1 MGFFS
6 QLFGS
11 GGFQPHGFCY
21 AWNPGLVWLH
31 VISDLL
37 ISLAYF
43 AIPIVMLWFFR
54 KRPDVP
60 FSWIFALF
68 SIFIVACGAT
78 HVMEIWNLWHAQYW
92 IAGAIKAITATAS
105 IGTAAVLMLIAPK
118 LLRVPNLTDWAKA
131 NAVLEMDVKQRNLDL
146 SLANDELHES
156 RETLRLAQRAGNI
169 GSWDRNIATGATT
182 GSPELEELY
191 GITDG
196 AGRYSWE
203 FWLSFVH
210 PHDVPA
216 IDAALAKSFQ
226 DASPYAVDFRITRLD
241 GQRRWLSA
249 RANVLTDASGRPQ
262 RLVGITLDITEPK
275 LAAEKIR
282 ALNASLEARVSE
294 RTMELSNANKELE
307 SFSYSV
313 SHDLRAPLRT
323 IDGFSMALLEDC
335 GGQLDETCQAH
346 LQRIRHAAQRMASL
360 IDDLLHLSRVT
371 RAQLNAQTFDLSA
384 LVTDVL
390 SELRVTQPDRTVV
403 CNIQPGLFAT
413 GDPQLLRVAIENLI
427 NNAWKFTSKRSG
439 ALIEFGATLKNGEN
453 AFFVK
458 DNGAGFNPAYADRLF
473 GAFQRLHGPAEFPGT
488 GVGLA
493 TVQRVVHRHGGQIW
507 AESSVDQGATFFFT
521 LPHSNSQEGSSET
534 QADLV
539 GGRQSR

>member
-6 QLFGS
+6 QLFSS

-31 VISDLL
+31 VVSDLV
-37 ISLAYF
+37 IALAYF
-43 AIPIVMLWFFR
+43 AVPLVMLWFFR
-54 KRPDVP
+54 RRPDIP
-60 FSWIFALF
+60 FSWIFAFF

-92 IAGAIKAITATAS
+92 IAGAVKAITATAS
-105 IGTAAVLMLIAPK
+105 IGTAAVLMLTAPK
-118 LLRVPNLTDWAKA
+118 LLEVPNLTDWAKA
-131 NAVLEMDVKQRNLDL
+131 DADLELHVKQRNLEL
-146 SLANDELHES
+146 PLANDELQES
-156 RETLRLAQRAGNI
+156 RETLRLAHRAGKI
-169 GSWDRNIATGATT
+169 GSWDRNIATGDTT
-182 GSPELEELY
+182 WSPELEELY
-191 GITDG
+191 GITDNVG
-196 AGRYSWE
+196 QYSSE

-210 PHDVPA
+210 PDDVPA
-216 IDAALAKSFQ
+216 IKAALARSFQ
-226 DASPYAVDFRITRLD
+226 AASPYAVDFRITRRD

-249 RANVLTDASGRPQ
+249 RANVVTDASGRPN
-262 RLVGITLDITEPK
+262 RLVGITLDITELK

-282 ALNASLEARVSE
+282 ALNASLEARINE
-294 RTMELSNANKELE
+294 RTKELLSANKELE

-335 GGQLDETCQAH
+335 GGQLDETCQGH
-346 LQRIRHAAQRMASL
+346 LQRIRSAAQRMGTL

-371 RAQLNAQTFDLSA
+371 RTQLNAQAFDLSA
-384 LVTDVL
+384 MVANVVNK
-390 SELRVTQPDRTVV
+390 LRATQPERSAA
-403 CNIQPGLFAT
+403 CKIQPALFAT
-413 GDPQLLRVAIENLI
+413 ADAQLLRVAIENLI
-427 NNAWKFTSKRSG
+427 NNAWKFTSKRSDS
-439 ALIEFGATLKNGEN
+439 LIEFGTTQKDGED
-453 AFFVK
+453 AFFVR
-458 DNGAGFNPAYADRLF
+458 DNGAGFDPANAGRLF

-493 TVQRVVHRHGGQIW
+493 TVQRVIHRHGGRIW
-507 AESSVDQGATFFFT
+507 AESSLDHGATFFFT
-521 LPHSNSQEGSSET
+521 LPQSNSQEGSSET